1 MPQNVIKI
9 IIPIATVIAIFLGG
23 FAYSY
28 LFWDHPYMG
37 GYPDVAI
44 LAQST
49 QQTILNERI
58 VSTRPD
64 GQPLALQL
72 FPFGFL
78 ENTGM
83 TLLNGLEP
91 ILNLWILQ
99 QLFPY
104 LYVALFFLIGRN
116 LFKSTFGG
124 ILTAFATGVIAD
136 LPLFTDQTFS
146 LFLSSYTLSFIF
158 FITLIA
164 FFPFLGERQGPRFG
178 WLFVAIL
185 TLGTL
190 FSHYHYGPIRYV
202 AIIFG
207 ISGTLLLLKK
217 HLPTTGG
224 VRLRPMLIS
233 LGLIPVFFLLTNIKE
248 IPDAWR
254 WGVPY
259 FLSSLS
265 LGHTV
270 ATIPGGPAA
279 AQPSAI
285 FQILSLHPLLGFIAI
300 FGLIGFIPAVYL
312 LRKKPTISPQKI
324 LILLLL
330 LIISLN
336 LAMSTLPLPFPNRHL
351 REAETLLIPLALFF
365 FWRMLRILPLPFTAP
380 LLALFL
386 TVGTLAWFPKMFALG
401 RTFNTHWNNITFLA
415 WSHTHLPPHAN
426 VLTDPFTFFIL
437 KTSIPYINSPPL
449 IAPEEENTTH
459 GLMLRAAQNDIML
472 PNKNSLV
479 AALQIICPEYII
491 IDPPQTSQFFNISP
505 AQTYY
510 QYQNTLQVLFDSG
523 GPPNQRILIL
533 KSKELVCLKK

>member
-1 MPQNVIKI
+1 MPQNIVKI
-9 IIPIATVIAIFLGG
+9 IVPLAAVIAIFLGG

-28 LFWDHPYMG
+28 LFWNHPYMG

-49 QQTILNERI
+49 QQTIQNERI

-116 LFKSTFGG
+116 LFKSTLGG

-136 LPLFTDQTFS
+136 LPLFTEQTFT
-146 LFLSSYTLSFIF
+146 LFISSYTLSFIF

-164 FFPFLGERQGPRFG
+164 FLPFFWQRSSPQFG
-178 WLFVAIL
+178 WLLVAIL

-202 AIIFG
+202 AILFG
-207 ISGTLLLLKK
+207 IGGTLLLLKK

-224 VRLRPMLIS
+224 VRLQPLLIS

-248 IPDAWR
+248 LPSAWG

-259 FLSSLS
+259 LLANLSAGS
-265 LGHTV
+265 TAV
-270 ATIPGGPAA
+270 ANHGPAV

-285 FQILSLHPLLGFIAI
+285 FQILYLHPLLGFIAV
-300 FGLIGFIPAVYL
+300 FGLAAFVPAVYL
-312 LRKKPTISPQKI
+312 LRKKPTVSPQNI

-330 LIISLN
+330 LVSSLHLALFN
-336 LAMSTLPLPFPNRHL
+336 LHLPFPSRHL
-351 REAETLLIPLALFF
+351 REAETLLVPLALFF
-365 FWRMLRILPLPFTAP
+365 FWRMLRLFPLPFTAP
-380 LLALFL
+380 LLALFF
-386 TVGTLAWFPKMFALG
+386 TAGTLAWFPKMFTLEN
-401 RTFNTHWNNITFLA
+401 TLNTHWNNIQFLSWA
-415 WSHTHLPPHAN
+415 RTHLPPRAN
-426 VLTDPFTFFIL
+426 ILTDPFTFFIL
-437 KTSIPYINSPPL
+437 KTSLPYINEPPI
-449 IAPEEENTTH
+449 IAPDGKNTKN
-459 GLMLRAAQNDIML
+459 GLMLNAAQNDIML
-472 PNKNSLV
+472 PNKNTL
-479 AALQIICPEYII
+479 ARALQTICPEYII

-505 AQTYY
+505 AKTYY
-510 QYQNTLQVLFDSG
+510 QYPNTLQVLFDSG
-523 GPPNQRILIL
+523 GPPNQRVLIL
-533 KSKELVCLKK
+533 KPKELVCLEK